1 MQGNVS
7 QDTLPDVIR
16 KLYLGRKTGIL
27 HLDSSGVSKR
37 IYFKKGSMIFA
48 NSDVNDDRLGEFLIR
63 AGRIK
68 RSDFEMASKVMRETK
83 QRFGKTLVEMGCLP
97 TEDLLRLVIEQI
109 EAIIYS
115 LFKSES
121 GDYRF
126 EEKDNPVDEDI
137 MLNLSTADIILE
149 GIRRIEDPAVI
160 RRGLADT
167 RGILRHS
174 DNPLLLYQKISLNPS
189 EGFVLSR
196 VDGISSVEEIASISP
211 LGDEET
217 FRCVYG
223 LVSAGVL
230 EIEVRRPVVSVPP
243 KAPEP
248 AIEIPRP
255 EAETLTREKPKV
267 EPKAG
272 PSPEEQAIREDI
284 IAKHAALAQSNY
296 YALLGLTRAAS
307 DPEIK
312 KAYYAMA
319 KKYHPDRHHSPYLQD
334 IHGLLEELFM
344 KITDAYELL
353 GNPLERRRYD
363 SSLRTEAPRG
373 EGAYAGPAA
382 PGPPGPDPHE
392 KMAEI
397 RYREGKRHF
406 TEMHYYDAIQSLRE
420 AVKLAPNK
428 GSYHRLLAQSLVKN
442 PHWRKEAEEHFQ
454 RAVEIDHFDA
464 ESYIGLAEIYEAAG
478 MATRAQKMWQA
489 VLDTDSQNEL
499 AKEKLYGKKKP
510 SAVEGLKGF
519 LRRKKE

>member
-1 MQGNVS
+1 VQGSLS
-7 QDTLPDVIR
+7 QDLLPEVIR

-27 HLDSSGVSKR
+27 HLAHSGVSKR

-68 RSDFEMASKVMRETK
+68 RADFEMASKVMKETK
-83 QRFGKTLVEMGCLP
+83 QRFGKTLVEMGHIPADDMLG
-97 TEDLLRLVIEQI
+97 LVVEQI

-115 LFKSES
+115 LFKWEA

-137 MLNLSTADIILE
+137 MLNLSSADIILE

-160 RRGLADT
+160 RRCLGDT

-196 VDGISSVEEIASISP
+196 VDGVSSVEEIASISP
-211 LGDEET
+211 LGDEAT

-230 EIEVRRPVVSVPP
+230 EIEVRRVTAPP
-243 KAPEP
+243 RAAPEP
-248 AIEIPRP
+248 LEIPKP
-255 EAETLTREKPKV
+255 EAETLSRDKPKV
-267 EPKAG
+267 EAPAG
-272 PSPEEQAIREDI
+272 PSPEEQAIRDDI
-284 IAKHAALAQSNY
+284 IAKHAALAQASY
-296 YALLGLTRAAS
+296 YELLGLTRAAS
-307 DPEIK
+307 DGEVK
-312 KAYYAMA
+312 KAYYAVA

-344 KITDAYELL
+344 KITEAYELL
-353 GNPLERRRYD
+353 SNPLERRRYD
-363 SSLRTEAPRG
+363 SNLRNEAPRG
-373 EGAYAGPAA
+373 EAGFGGPTLPSGPAR
-382 PGPPGPDPHE
+382 PDPNE

-406 TEMHYYDAIQSLRE
+406 TEMHFFDAIQSLRE

-428 GSYHRLLAQSLVKN
+428 APYHRLLAQALVKN

-454 RAVEIDHFDA
+454 KAVDIDHFDT
-464 ESYIGLAEIYEAAG
+464 ESFAGLAEIYEAAG
-478 MATRAQKMWQA
+478 MSTRAQKMWQA
-489 VLDTDSQNEL
+489 VLDSDPQNEL
-499 AKEKLYGKKKP
+499 AKEKLFGKKKP
-510 SAVEGLKGF
+510 SAVEGLKGL